1 MSYTD
6 HMLFKIG
13 WTFGVYYTQC
23 NDMKLII
30 EMALTIRISL
40 MILQKKKEKIWSIMC
55 QLLMLMSGVSGLSV
69 TLIQGAMYTYVG
81 SKCMCPV

>member
-40 MILQKKKEKIWSIMC
+40 MILQKKKEK
-55 QLLMLMSGVSGLSV
+55 L
-69 TLIQGAMYTYVG
+69 
-81 SKCMCPV
+81 